1 MNIKKYHILSLIVF
15 GFCNSICLCYA
26 QEPEI
31 TSSSKYYDRNIINRI
46 LVKDQLKGNKSQKIS
61 IERTEEGPL
70 VQSTDESVVYNQN
83 SNSFGACDIFDKDEN
98 ASFSISLKEAVEM
111 SLSNNI
117 ALNIEKIDPE
127 IYATNIEQ
135 AKAEF
140 DTKVSASL
148 SASDKRSK
156 SINANDVIGRNS
168 NNATTASIDVEKKS
182 TSGIKTSVGASVNR
196 TRTSSHSSLYAAR
209 IGIDV
214 TAPLM
219 RGAGEEVNL
228 VSLRKAELDLDWS
241 KYELYGYILD
251 FVSETEKKY
260 WQYYL
265 SVKQL
270 EIVKESLQLAMQQR
284 DETLKRINVGKI
296 AESEIAAADAEVALC
311 QEDLI
316 DAESRVV
323 SSAISLLRNIN
334 KDTDNFWRK
343 RPNLISLPKLR
354 EIDQYDFNLEDCIAD
369 SLIMRPELRQAELM
383 QRKNELDIV
392 STKNGMLP
400 RLDFFISLGKT
411 GYSKSFDGSE
421 PSFRHKEPFDSSV
434 GLTYEL
440 NRHRRGEK
448 AKYDRAKL
456 NVRLQ
461 NESIKNLEQLIKEDV
476 IKAYIEIKRTKEQLA
491 ATTATAQK
499 QEEKLRVENV
509 KFDVGKTTAF
519 QVAQAQRDLTAA
531 KIAQVKAIID
541 YTVSKSEL
549 LRSTGLLL
557 KFRGIEVKN

>member
-1 MNIKKYHILSLIVF
+1 MLQRFFYKKYALISLIAF
-15 GFCNSICLCYA
+15 NSICCFA

-31 TSSSKYYDRNIINRI
+31 KSSPKYYDRSIINRI
-46 LVKDQLKGNKSQKIS
+46 LDKEQLENKSPKFS
-61 IERTEEGPL
+61 IESTKEGPIA
-70 VQSTDESVVYNQN
+70 QPAEEIS
-83 SNSFGACDIFDKDEN
+83 SNSFNLTTFETYEIFDKNED
-98 ASFSISLKEAVEM
+98 ASFTISLKEAVEM
-111 SLSNNI
+111 SLKNNI

-127 IYATNIEQ
+127 IYATSVEQ
-135 AKAEF
+135 AKGEF
-140 DTKVSASL
+140 DTKVSASV
-148 SASDKRSK
+148 SASDRRSR

-168 NNATTASIDVEKKS
+168 NNATTASIEAEKKS
-182 TSGIKTSVGASVNR
+182 TSGIKTNISASINR
-196 TRTSSHSSLYAAR
+196 SRTTSHSSLYAAR
-209 IGIDV
+209 LGIDV

-219 RGAGEEVNL
+219 RGAGKEVNL

-265 SVKQL
+265 NAKQL
-270 EIVKESLQLAMQQR
+270 EIVKESLQLALQQR
-284 DETLKRINVGKI
+284 DETQKRIGVGKI

-334 KDTDNFWRK
+334 HDTENFWRK
-343 RPNLISLPKLR
+343 RPNLISVPKLR

-369 SLIMRPELRQAELM
+369 SLLMRPELRQAELM
-383 QRKNELDIV
+383 QRKNELEVV

-421 PSFRHKEPFDSSV
+421 PSFNHKEPFDSSV

-440 NRHRRGEK
+440 NRHRRSEK

-456 NVRLQ
+456 NLRLQ

-499 QEEKLRVENV
+499 QAEKLRVENV

-557 KFRGIEVKN
+557 KFRGIEIK

>member
-1 MNIKKYHILSLIVF
+1 MLQRFFYKKYALISLIAF
-15 GFCNSICLCYA
+15 NSICCFA

-31 TSSSKYYDRNIINRI
+31 KSSPKYYDRSIINRI
-46 LVKDQLKGNKSQKIS
+46 LDKEQLENKSPKFS
-61 IERTEEGPL
+61 IESTKEGPIT
-70 VQSTDESVVYNQN
+70 QPAEEIS
-83 SNSFGACDIFDKDEN
+83 SNSFNLTTFETYEIFDKNED
-98 ASFSISLKEAVEM
+98 ASFTISLKEAVEM
-111 SLSNNI
+111 SLKNNI

-127 IYATNIEQ
+127 IYATSVEQ
-135 AKAEF
+135 AKGEF
-140 DTKVSASL
+140 DTKVSASV
-148 SASDKRSK
+148 SASDRRSR

-168 NNATTASIDVEKKS
+168 NNATTASIEAEKKS
-182 TSGIKTSVGASVNR
+182 TSGIKTNISASINR
-196 TRTSSHSSLYAAR
+196 SRTTSHSSLYAAR
-209 IGIDV
+209 LGIDV

-219 RGAGEEVNL
+219 RGAGKEVNL

-265 SVKQL
+265 NAKQL
-270 EIVKESLQLAMQQR
+270 EIVKESLQLALQQR
-284 DETLKRINVGKI
+284 DETQKRIGVGKI

-334 KDTDNFWRK
+334 HDTENFWRK
-343 RPNLISLPKLR
+343 RPNLISVPKLR

-369 SLIMRPELRQAELM
+369 SLLMRPELRQAELM
-383 QRKNELDIV
+383 QRKNELEVV

-421 PSFRHKEPFDSSV
+421 PSFNHKEPFDSSV

-440 NRHRRGEK
+440 NRHRRSEK

-456 NVRLQ
+456 NLRLQ

-499 QEEKLRVENV
+499 QAEKLRVENV

-557 KFRGIEVKN
+557 KFRGIEIK

>member
-1 MNIKKYHILSLIVF
+1 MLQRFFYKKYALISLIAF
-15 GFCNSICLCYA
+15 NSVCCFA

-31 TSSSKYYDRNIINRI
+31 KSSPKYYDRSIINRI
-46 LVKDQLKGNKSQKIS
+46 LDKEQLENKSPKFS
-61 IERTEEGPL
+61 IESTKEGPIT
-70 VQSTDESVVYNQN
+70 QPAEEIS
-83 SNSFGACDIFDKDEN
+83 SNSFNLTTFETYEIFDKNED
-98 ASFSISLKEAVEM
+98 ASFTISLKEAVEM
-111 SLSNNI
+111 SLKNNI

-127 IYATNIEQ
+127 IYATSVEQ
-135 AKAEF
+135 AKGEF
-140 DTKVSASL
+140 DTKVSASV
-148 SASDKRSK
+148 SASDRRSR

-168 NNATTASIDVEKKS
+168 NNATTASIEAEKKS
-182 TSGIKTSVGASVNR
+182 TSGIKTNISASINR
-196 TRTSSHSSLYAAR
+196 SRTTSHSSLYAAR
-209 IGIDV
+209 LGIDV

-219 RGAGEEVNL
+219 RGAGKEVNL

-265 SVKQL
+265 NAKQL
-270 EIVKESLQLAMQQR
+270 EIVKESLQLALQQR
-284 DETLKRINVGKI
+284 DETQKRIGVGKI

-334 KDTDNFWRK
+334 HDTENFWRK
-343 RPNLISLPKLR
+343 RPNLISVPKLR

-369 SLIMRPELRQAELM
+369 SLLMRPELRQAELM
-383 QRKNELDIV
+383 QRKNELEVV

-421 PSFRHKEPFDSSV
+421 PSFNHKEPFDSSV

-440 NRHRRGEK
+440 NRHRRSEK

-456 NVRLQ
+456 NLRLQ

-499 QEEKLRVENV
+499 QAEKLRVENV

-557 KFRGIEVKN
+557 KFRGIEIK

>member
-1 MNIKKYHILSLIVF
+1 MSQRVSLIATVNIAIF
-15 GFCNSICLCYA
+15 SLGLICSYA

-31 TSSSKYYDRNIINRI
+31 TSSSKYYDRNVINRI
-46 LVKDQLKGNKSQKIS
+46 LVKDQLENNKSAKINIS
-61 IERTEEGPL
+61 STQEGPINQPDVL
-70 VQSTDESVVYNQN
+70 SGKTYKST
-83 SNSFGACDIFDKDEN
+83 SFGACDIFDKEED
-98 ASFSISLKEAVEM
+98 ASFSISLKNAVEM

-117 ALNIEKIDPE
+117 ALKIEKIDPE

-140 DTKVSASL
+140 DTKITASL

-156 SINANDVIGRNS
+156 SINANDVIGNNS
-168 NNATTASIDVEKKS
+168 SNGTTASIEAEKKS
-182 TSGIKTSVGASVNR
+182 TSGIKTSVGASINR
-196 TRTSSHSSLYAAR
+196 SRTTSHSSLYAAR
-209 IGIDV
+209 LGIDV

-219 RGAGEEVNL
+219 RGAGKEVNL

-241 KYELYGYILD
+241 KYEFYGYILD
-251 FVSETEKKY
+251 FVCETEKKY

-265 SVKQL
+265 SVEQL
-270 EIVKESLQLAMQQR
+270 EIVKESLQLALQQR
-284 DETLKRINVGKI
+284 DETMKRINVGKI

-334 KDTDNFWRK
+334 NDTENFWKK
-343 RPNLISLPKLR
+343 RPNVLSMPKLR

-369 SLIMRPELRQAELM
+369 ALVMRPELRQAELL
-383 QRKNELDIV
+383 QRKNELEIV

-400 RLDFFISLGKT
+400 RLDFFINLGKT

-421 PSFRHKEPFDSSV
+421 PSFRHKEPFDSTV

-448 AKYDRAKL
+448 AKYDRANL
-456 NVRLQ
+456 NLRVQ
-461 NESIKNLEQLIKEDV
+461 KESIKNLEQIIKEDV

-541 YTVSKSEL
+541 YTISKSEL
-549 LRSTGLLL
+549 LHATGLLL

>member
-1 MNIKKYHILSLIVF
+1 MSHRFFHKEYALISLIAL
-15 GFCNSICLCYA
+15 NSLCCYA

-31 TSSSKYYDRNIINRI
+31 TSSPRYADRNVINRI
-46 LVKDQLKGNKSQKIS
+46 LVKDRLETNKSTKIN
-61 IERTEEGPL
+61 ITNTQEGPIT
-70 VQSTDESVVYNQN
+70 QPDEPRGKTYKST
-83 SNSFGACDIFDKDEN
+83 SFGACDIFEKDEH
-98 ASFSISLKEAVEM
+98 ASFTISLKNAVEM
-111 SLSNNI
+111 SLKNNI

-127 IYATNIEQ
+127 IYATSVEQ

-140 DTKVSASL
+140 DTNISASI
-148 SASDKRSK
+148 SASDRRSR

-168 NNATTASIDVEKKS
+168 NNGTTASIEAEKKS
-182 TSGIKTSVGASVNR
+182 TSGIKTNVSASINR
-196 TRTSSHSSLYAAR
+196 SRTTSHSSLYAAR
-209 IGIDV
+209 LGIDV

-219 RGAGEEVNL
+219 RGAGKEVNL

-265 SVKQL
+265 NVEQL
-270 EIVKESLQLAMQQR
+270 EIVKESLQLALQQR
-284 DETLKRINVGKI
+284 DETQKRIEVGKI

-334 KDTDNFWRK
+334 HDTENFWRK
-343 RPNLISLPKLR
+343 RPNVISMPKLR

-369 SLIMRPELRQAELM
+369 ALIMRPELRQAELM
-383 QRKNELDIV
+383 QRKNELEIV

-400 RLDFFISLGKT
+400 KLDFFISLGKT

-421 PSFRHKEPFDSSV
+421 PSFNHKEPFDSSV
-434 GLTYEL
+434 GLTYDL

-456 NVRLQ
+456 NLKLQ
-461 NESIKNLEQLIKEDV
+461 KESIKNLEQLVKEDV

-499 QEEKLRVENV
+499 QEEKLRVEKV
-509 KFDVGKTTAF
+509 KFDVGKT
-519 QVAQAQRDLTAA
+519 
-531 KIAQVKAIID
+531 
-541 YTVSKSEL
+541 
-549 LRSTGLLL
+549 
-557 KFRGIEVKN
+557 

>member
-1 MNIKKYHILSLIVF
+1 MSHRFFHKEYALISLIAL
-15 GFCNSICLCYA
+15 NSLCCYA

-31 TSSSKYYDRNIINRI
+31 TSSPRYADRNVINRI
-46 LVKDQLKGNKSQKIS
+46 LVKDRLETNKSTKIN
-61 IERTEEGPL
+61 ITNTQEGPIT
-70 VQSTDESVVYNQN
+70 QPDEPRGKTYKST
-83 SNSFGACDIFDKDEN
+83 SFGACDIFEKDEQ
-98 ASFSISLKEAVEM
+98 ASFTISLKNAVEM
-111 SLSNNI
+111 SLKNNI

-127 IYATNIEQ
+127 IYATSVEQ

-140 DTKVSASL
+140 DTNISASI
-148 SASDKRSK
+148 SASDRRSR

-168 NNATTASIDVEKKS
+168 NNGTTASIEAEKKS
-182 TSGIKTSVGASVNR
+182 TSGIKTNVSASINR
-196 TRTSSHSSLYAAR
+196 SRTTSHSSLYAAR
-209 IGIDV
+209 LGIDV

-219 RGAGEEVNL
+219 RGAGKEVNL

-265 SVKQL
+265 NVEQL
-270 EIVKESLQLAMQQR
+270 EIVKESLQLALQQR
-284 DETLKRINVGKI
+284 DETQKRIEVGKI

-334 KDTDNFWRK
+334 HDTENFWRK
-343 RPNLISLPKLR
+343 RPNVISMPKLR

-369 SLIMRPELRQAELM
+369 ALIMRPELRQAELM
-383 QRKNELDIV
+383 QRKNELEIV

-400 RLDFFISLGKT
+400 KLDFFISLGKT

-421 PSFRHKEPFDSSV
+421 PSFNHKEPFDSSV
-434 GLTYEL
+434 GLTYDL

-456 NVRLQ
+456 NLKLQ
-461 NESIKNLEQLIKEDV
+461 KESIKNLEQLVKEDV

-499 QEEKLRVENV
+499 QEEKLRVEKV

-557 KFRGIEVKN
+557 KFRGIEIK

>member
-1 MNIKKYHILSLIVF
+1 MSQRFFHKEYALISLF
-15 GFCNSICLCYA
+15 ALKSICCFA

-31 TSSSKYYDRNIINRI
+31 TSSPRYADRNVINRI
-46 LVKDQLKGNKSQKIS
+46 LVKDQLKNNMSAKVKIGNTQ
-61 IERTEEGPL
+61 EGPIA
-70 VQSTDESVVYNQN
+70 QPDEPSGKIYKST
-83 SNSFGACDIFDKDEN
+83 SFGACDIFDKDEQ
-98 ASFSISLKEAVEM
+98 ASFTISLKKAVEM
-111 SLSNNI
+111 SLNNNI

-127 IYATNIEQ
+127 IYAASVEQ
-135 AKAEF
+135 AKSEF
-140 DTKVSASL
+140 DTKVSASI
-148 SASDKRSK
+148 SASDRRSR
-156 SINANDVIGRNS
+156 SINANDIIGCNS
-168 NNATTASIDVEKKS
+168 NNGTTASIEAEKKS
-182 TSGIKTSVGASVNR
+182 TSGIKTNVSASINR
-196 TRTSSHSSLYAAR
+196 SRTTSHSSLYAAR
-209 IGIDV
+209 LGIDV

-219 RGAGEEVNL
+219 QGAGKEVNL

-251 FVSETEKKY
+251 FVCETEKKY

-265 SVKQL
+265 NVEQL
-270 EIVKESLQLAMQQR
+270 EIVKESLQLALRQR
-284 DETLKRINVGKI
+284 EETEKRIGVGKI

-334 KDTDNFWRK
+334 HDTENFWRK
-343 RPNLISLPKLR
+343 RPNVISMPKLR

-369 SLIMRPELRQAELM
+369 ALLMRPELRQAELM
-383 QRKNELDIV
+383 QRKNELEIV

-400 RLDFFISLGKT
+400 KLDFFISLGKT

-421 PSFRHKEPFDSSV
+421 PSFNHKEPFDSSV

-448 AKYDRAKL
+448 AKYDKAKL
-456 NVRLQ
+456 NLKLQ
-461 NESIKNLEQLIKEDV
+461 KESIKNLEQLVKEDV

-549 LRSTGLLL
+549 LRATGLLL
-557 KFRGIEVKN
+557 KFRGIEIK

>member
-1 MNIKKYHILSLIVF
+1 MLQRFFYKKYALISLIAL
-15 GFCNSICLCYA
+15 NSVCCSA

-31 TSSSKYYDRNIINRI
+31 KSSPKYYNRSIINRI
-46 LVKDQLKGNKSQKIS
+46 LDKEQLENKSPKFS
-61 IERTEEGPL
+61 IESTKEGPIT
-70 VQSTDESVVYNQN
+70 QPAEEIS
-83 SNSFGACDIFDKDEN
+83 SNSFNLTSFETYEIFDKNEE
-98 ASFSISLKEAVEM
+98 ASFTISLKEAVEM
-111 SLSNNI
+111 SLKNNI

-127 IYATNIEQ
+127 IYATSVEQ
-135 AKAEF
+135 AKGEF
-140 DTKVSASL
+140 DTKVSASV
-148 SASDKRSK
+148 SASDRRSR

-168 NNATTASIDVEKKS
+168 NNATTASIEAEKKS
-182 TSGIKTSVGASVNR
+182 TSGIKTNISASINR
-196 TRTSSHSSLYAAR
+196 SRTTSHSSLYAAR
-209 IGIDV
+209 LGIDV

-219 RGAGEEVNL
+219 RGAGKEVNL

-265 SVKQL
+265 NAKQL
-270 EIVKESLQLAMQQR
+270 EIVKESLQLALQQR
-284 DETLKRINVGKI
+284 DETQKRIGVGKI

-334 KDTDNFWRK
+334 HDTENFWRK
-343 RPNLISLPKLR
+343 RPNLISVPKLR

-369 SLIMRPELRQAELM
+369 SLLMRPELRQAELM
-383 QRKNELDIV
+383 QRKNELEVV

-421 PSFRHKEPFDSSV
+421 PSFNHKEPFDSSV

-440 NRHRRGEK
+440 NRHRRSEK

-456 NVRLQ
+456 NLRLQ

-499 QEEKLRVENV
+499 QAEKLRVENV

-557 KFRGIEVKN
+557 KFLGIEIK

>member
-46 LVKDQLKGNKSQKIS
+46 LVKDQLKGNKSPKIS

-70 VQSTDESVVYNQN
+70 VQSTDESVVYNQD

-148 SASDKRSK
+148 SASDKRSR

-168 NNATTASIDVEKKS
+168 NNSTTASIEAEKKS

-196 TRTSSHSSLYAAR
+196 SRTSSHSSLYAAR
-209 IGIDV
+209 LGIDV

-334 KDTDNFWRK
+334 KDTENFWRK

-400 RLDFFISLGKT
+400 KLDFFISLGKT

-456 NVRLQ
+456 NLRLQ
-461 NESIKNLEQLIKEDV
+461 KESIKNLEQLIKEDV

-557 KFRGIEVKN
+557 KFRGIEIK

>member
-1 MNIKKYHILSLIVF
+1 MTKTFYKICFLTIF
-15 GFCNSICLCYA
+15 SINTIYCFA
-26 QEPEI
+26 QETQI
-31 TSSSKYYDRNIINRI
+31 QSGSKYYNRNIINRI
-46 LVKDQLKGNKSQKIS
+46 LEKNQIEENKLDNIS
-61 IERTEEGPL
+61 
-70 VQSTDESVVYNQN
+70 VDESKKDSLNQVSGELN
-83 SNSFGACDIFDKDEN
+83 NKDLKSTNFGACDIFDKDEN
-98 ASFSISLKEAVEM
+98 ASFSISLKNAVEM

-117 ALNIEKIDPE
+117 ALNMEKIDPE
-127 IYATNIEQ
+127 IYETTVEQ
-135 AKAEF
+135 AKSEF
-140 DTKVSASL
+140 DTNISASI
-148 SASDKRSK
+148 SASDKKSK
-156 SINANDVIGRNS
+156 SINANDFIGSNS
-168 NNATTASIDVEKKS
+168 SNGTTASIEAEKKS
-182 TSGIKTSVGASVNR
+182 ASGVKTSVNTSLNR
-196 TRTSSHSSLYAAR
+196 TRTTSHSSLYAAR

-219 RGAGEEVNL
+219 RGAGKEVNL

-251 FVSETEKKY
+251 FVAETERKY

-265 SVKQL
+265 SVEQL
-270 EIVKESLQLAMQQR
+270 EIVKESLELAKQQR

-296 AESEIAAADAEVALC
+296 AESELAAADAEVALC

-316 DAESRVV
+316 NAESNVV

-334 KDTDNFWRK
+334 CDTENFWRK
-343 RPNLISLPKLR
+343 RPNLISEPKLR

-369 SLIMRPELRQAELM
+369 ALLMRPELRQAELLL
-383 QRKNELDIV
+383 RKNELDIV

-400 RLDFFISLGKT
+400 KLDFFISLGKT
-411 GYSKSFDGSE
+411 GYSKSFKESE

-434 GLTYEL
+434 GLNYEL

-448 AKYDRAKL
+448 AKYDKAKL
-456 NVRLQ
+456 NLKLQ
-461 NESIKNLEQLIKEDV
+461 KESLKNLEQLIKEDV

-499 QEEKLRVENV
+499 QSEKLRVENV

-541 YTVSKSEL
+541 YTVSKSVL

-557 KFRGIEVKN
+557 KFRGIEIKN

>member
-46 LVKDQLKGNKSQKIS
+46 LVKDQLKGNKSPKIS
-61 IERTEEGPL
+61 IERTEERPL

-83 SNSFGACDIFDKDEN
+83 SNSFGACDIFDKEEN

-440 NRHRRGEK
+440 NRHRRAEK

-557 KFRGIEVKN
+557 KFRGIEIK

>member
-15 GFCNSICLCYA
+15 GFCNSICLCHA

-31 TSSSKYYDRNIINRI
+31 TSGPKYYDRNVINRI
-46 LVKDQLKGNKSQKIS
+46 LVKEQLENKSAKTDS
-61 IERTEEGPL
+61 GSSKYGSL
-70 VQSTDESVVYNQN
+70 SQSAEDINGN
-83 SNSFGACDIFDKDEN
+83 SFILNSFGARDIFDDDEN

-111 SLSNNI
+111 SLKNNI

-127 IYATNIEQ
+127 IYATSIEQ
-135 AKAEF
+135 AKGEF
-140 DTKVSASL
+140 DTKISASV

-156 SINANDVIGRNS
+156 SINANDIIGRNS
-168 NNATTASIDVEKKS
+168 NNGTTAAIEAEKKS
-182 TSGIKTSVGASVNR
+182 TTGIKTTVGASFNR
-196 TRTSSHSSLYAAR
+196 SRTTSHSSLYAAR
-209 IGIDV
+209 LGIDV

-219 RGAGEEVNL
+219 RGAGREVNL

-284 DETLKRINVGKI
+284 DETQKRIGVGKI
-296 AESEIAAADAEVALC
+296 AESELAAADAEVALC
-311 QEDLI
+311 QEDMI
-316 DAESRVV
+316 DAESNVI

-334 KDTDNFWRK
+334 KDTENFWKK
-343 RPNLISLPKLR
+343 RPNLISMPKLR

-369 SLIMRPELRQAELM
+369 ALMLRPELRQAELL
-383 QRKNELDIV
+383 QRKNELEVV
-392 STKNGMLP
+392 SSKNGMLP
-400 RLDFFISLGKT
+400 KLDFFISLGKT

-434 GLTYEL
+434 GLSYEL
-440 NRHRRGEK
+440 NRHRRSEQ
-448 AKYDRAKL
+448 AKL
-456 NVRLQ
+456 NRANLNLKLQ
-461 NESIKNLEQLIKEDV
+461 KESIKNLEQIIKEDV
-476 IKAYIEIKRTKEQLA
+476 IKSYIEIKRTKEKLA
-491 ATTATAQK
+491 ATTATEQK

-541 YTVSKSEL
+541 YTISKSNL

-557 KFRGIEVKN
+557 KFRGIEIK

>member
-1 MNIKKYHILSLIVF
+1 MPQPVF
-15 GFCNSICLCYA
+15 YKLNALFALLATSSICCFA
-26 QEPEI
+26 QEPKI
-31 TSSSKYYDRNIINRI
+31 TSSSKYYDRSVINRI
-46 LVKDQLKGNKSQKIS
+46 LDKEKIENKSVS
-61 IERTEEGPL
+61 NTTEN
-70 VQSTDESVVYNQN
+70 SVSSGFYLNG
-83 SNSFGACDIFDKDEN
+83 FGSYEIFDENDN

-111 SLSNNI
+111 SLKNNI

-135 AKAEF
+135 AKGEF
-140 DTKVSASL
+140 DTKLSASI

-156 SINANDVIGRNS
+156 SINANDIIGRNS
-168 NNATTASIDVEKKS
+168 NNGTTASIEAEKKS
-182 TSGIKTSVGASVNR
+182 TSGIKTSVGASLNR
-196 TRTSSHSSLYAAR
+196 SRTSSHYSLYAAR
-209 IGIDV
+209 LGIDV

-219 RGAGEEVNL
+219 RGAGKEVNL

-270 EIVKESLQLAMQQR
+270 EIVRESLQLAMQQR
-284 DETLKRINVGKI
+284 DETQKRIGVGKI
-296 AESEIAAADAEVALC
+296 AESELAAADAEVALC
-311 QEDLI
+311 QEDMI
-316 DAESRVV
+316 DAESNVV
-323 SSAISLLRNIN
+323 SSAVSLLRNIN
-334 KDTDNFWRK
+334 LDTDNFWKK
-343 RPNLISLPKLR
+343 RPNLISMPKLR

-369 SLIMRPELRQAELM
+369 ALMLRPELRQAELM
-383 QRKNELDIV
+383 QRKNELEIV

-400 RLDFFISLGKT
+400 KLDFFISLGKT

-421 PSFRHKEPFDSSV
+421 PSFRHKEPFDSTV

-440 NRHRRGEK
+440 NRHRRSEK
-448 AKYDRAKL
+448 AKYDRANL
-456 NVRLQ
+456 NLKLQ
-461 NESIKNLEQLIKEDV
+461 NESIKNLEQIIKEDV
-476 IKAYIEIKRTKEQLA
+476 IKSYIEIKRTKEKLA
-491 ATTATAQK
+491 ATTATEQK

-541 YTVSKSEL
+541 YTISKSNL

-557 KFRGIEVKN
+557 KFRGIEIK